1 MIGVI
6 IFIVI
11 WFLLGHNTKD
21 EIVGFFKDL
30 FGDIGELIIS
40 VIIGLLALFLLYKL
54 VVFIF

>member
-11 WFLLGHNTKD
+11 WFLLGHSTKN
-21 EIVGFFKDL
+21 EIVDFFKDL

-40 VIIGLLALFLLYKL
+40 VLIGLLALFLLYKL
-54 VVFIF
+54 ITLL